1 MRLLTLLHSFLTTLK
16 GFIILLIIF
25 MGIGIGFGT
34 TSLQQLN
41 QGSRQFVDTTMLNLL
56 THWDNYEFF
65 TYTSN
70 GLQQQLT
77 TSQLQQMKWAFNRFG
92 NLLNY
97 QGAIGG
103 IFHSPTAWW
112 QVGAR
117 YKILANFEGGRFT
130 AMVTLIKQEGN
141 WAIGRFDYRCDF
153 YPIAKQV
160 GSLIFI

>member
-1 MRLLTLLHSFLTTLK
+1 MHLLTLIHRFLTTLK

-25 MGIGIGFGT
+25 ISIGIGFGT

-41 QGSRQFVDTTMLNLL
+41 QGSRQFVDTTMLSLL
-56 THWDNYEFF
+56 THWDNHEFF

-70 GLQQQLT
+70 GLQQRLT
-77 TSQLQQMKWAFNRFG
+77 AAQLQQMKWVFRRLG

-103 IFHSPTAWW
+103 VFHSPTAWW

-117 YKILANFEGGRFT
+117 YKIQANFEGGRFI
-130 AMVTLIKQEGN
+130 AIITLIKQEGN
-141 WAIGRFDYRCDF
+141 WAIGRFDYRCNF
-153 YPIAKQV
+153 YPIEKQV